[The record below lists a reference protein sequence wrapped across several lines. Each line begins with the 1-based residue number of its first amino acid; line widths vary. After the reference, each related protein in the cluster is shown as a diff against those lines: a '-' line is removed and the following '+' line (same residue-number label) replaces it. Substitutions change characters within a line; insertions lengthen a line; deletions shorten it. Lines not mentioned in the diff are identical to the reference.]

1 MARLLREYGYEPGH
15 DDDGVYLVNC
25 PFHALA
31 QEQTEL
37 ACGMNHALI
46 DGMVD
51 AMTPHCLDA
60 RLQPTPGRCCVVVAA
75 SAD

>member
-1 MARLLREYGYEPGH
+1 VLAEYGYEPRHAGDEVH
-15 DDDGVYLVNC
+15 LVNC

-46 DGMVD
+46 NGIVD
-51 AMTPHCLDA
+51 ALTPHCPQT
-60 RLQPTPGRCCVVVAA
+60 RLQPIPGQCCVVLAP
-75 SAD
+75 SAG

>member
-1 MARLLREYGYEPGH
+1 MRP
-15 DDDGVYLVNC
+15 VNC

-46 DGMVD
+46 NGMVD
-51 AMTPHCLDA
+51 AMTPQCLHA
-60 RLQPTPGRCCVVVAA
+60 RLQPMPGRCCVVVAPD
-75 SAD
+75 AD